1 MRAHRSVFAC
11 MVLKY
16 HDPHCEHTA
25 TSLHAWCYNITSLA
39 VSTQQRLACTLVVLC
54 VYTCSCHLHHKLS
67 HSVKPTK
74 LSSPT
79 TKLSSP
85 TTTLSSPT
93 TTLSSQS
100 HNCEHTADALS
111 KLTTHSHHNCTAV
124 PTQKTRVL
132 TPVIITIAQ
141 LCAHRRHVCLLQ
153 SNITSACATDTALEQ
168 QASFSPSITACS
180 SKLIASMELTF
191 LYCNHTRIRSS
202 RAPFTVERTASLL
215 HSLNHCPLHGSQ
227 GSIGGHLTHQL
238 LNILCGCAQCK
249 MCVTNAS
256 CQKVRISI

>member
-124 PTQKTRVL
+124 RTQKTRVL

-153 SNITSACATDTALEQ
+153 L
-168 QASFSPSITACS
+168 S
-180 SKLIASMELTF
+180 SQ
-191 LYCNHTRIRSS
+191 
-202 RAPFTVERTASLL
+202 L
-215 HSLNHCPLHGSQ
+215 HSCAHTEGTCAYFNQISRQLVQLTLLSNSKPPFLHQSLHAPQ
-227 GSIGGHLTHQL
+227 S
-238 LNILCGCAQCK
+238 
-249 MCVTNAS
+249 
-256 CQKVRISI
+256 